1 MKQRE
6 ESWKYN
12 AQRSILDELLGDLSR
27 DETLCRM
34 LDIKDVKTE
43 RLRFTFYL
51 KLHRKQINIEKPL
64 G

>member
-12 AQRSILDELLGDLSR
+12 AQRSILDELLGDSSR

-34 LDIKDVKTE
+34 LDIKDVKIE

-51 KLHRKQINIEKPL
+51 KLHRKQMNIEKPS